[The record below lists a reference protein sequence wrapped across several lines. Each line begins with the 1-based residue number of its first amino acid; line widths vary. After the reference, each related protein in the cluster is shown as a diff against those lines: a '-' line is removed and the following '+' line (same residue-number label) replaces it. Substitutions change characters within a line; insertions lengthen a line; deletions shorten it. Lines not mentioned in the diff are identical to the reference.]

1 MKRLLLLFALW
12 ASVCCFSQTVDIK
25 VGYQDYRHV
34 VDSDDNERFTWVE
47 NDINGCLV
55 YFIDTVAN
63 EYYMCKVKD
72 SSISVPLL
80 LWGRNCIIVF
90 KNKRKHYASSC
101 FCIDSTAL
109 FNKDGWVFHLNES
122 NEWLHGLTQF
132 YIKMEGTN
140 ISKGL
145 IHSYGGIFRNYSKDR
160 SKYFRYGRKL
170 VRKAKRHG
178 KNLFTLH

>member
-25 VGYQDYRHV
+25 VGCQDYRHV
-34 VDSDDNERFTWVE
+34 VDSNDNERFTWVE

-80 LWGRNCIIVF
+80 LLGKNCIIVF
-90 KNKRKHYASSC
+90 KYKRKYYSSSEK
-101 FCIDSTAL
+101 CIDSMIVYN
-109 FNKDGWVFHLNES
+109 NKGW
-122 NEWLHGLTQF
+122 
-132 YIKMEGTN
+132 
-140 ISKGL
+140 
-145 IHSYGGIFRNYSKDR
+145 IFRIFDNQELSDWFYFCIHGKGTVWEFGSIIDYSGYFGRYKKLP
-160 SKYFRYGRKL
+160 KYFHYGRKL

>member
-25 VGYQDYRHV
+25 VGCQDYRHV
-34 VDSDDNERFTWVE
+34 VDSNDNERFTLVE

-80 LWGRNCIIVF
+80 LLGRNCIIVF
-90 KNKRKHYASSC
+90 KYKRKYYSSSEK
-101 FCIDSTAL
+101 CIDSMIVYN
-109 FNKDGWVFHLNES
+109 NKGW
-122 NEWLHGLTQF
+122 
-132 YIKMEGTN
+132 
-140 ISKGL
+140 
-145 IHSYGGIFRNYSKDR
+145 IFRIFDNQELSDWFYFCIRGKGTVWEFGSISIDYSGYFGRYKKLP
-160 SKYFRYGRKL
+160 KYFRYGRKL
-170 VRKAKRHG
+170 VKKAKRHG